1 MICTV
6 VVVVNVLGLRPRSSL
21 TARREISRLL
31 DCPVGRAGVRSG
43 AAPEKFCQTSVRG
56 CWLACL
62 HASSPR
68 ELMNMPARSDF
79 GPYCVVRG
87 APAQV
92 CACMQHPKT
101 TYAFTCWDCQGFSH
115 RSHTRCAL
123 VCCTQ
128 VDEYARC
135 APYWQHLSALRL
147 DWTAWAFHTVNS
159 YGIPLV

>member
-1 MICTV
+1 M
-6 VVVVNVLGLRPRSSL
+6 
-21 TARREISRLL
+21 RLL
-31 DCPVGRAGVRSG
+31 
-43 AAPEKFCQTSVRG
+43 AAPLTSSPKCQAVGLSSRPCRCALWCCTRKVSQTSVRG

-147 DWTAWAFHTVNS
+147 DWTAWAFHTVN
-159 YGIPLV
+159 